1 VNRRFVHE
9 NGGLMRGNPS
19 VFDRFRLE
27 GRTALV
33 VGAGPGIGAHVAKAF
48 AEAGANVVVSAR
60 SADKVEA
67 LARDIRAAGGRALGV
82 AGDSGKAEEVETLV
96 DRAEREFGAVHILF
110 YNAFTGSLPIDQ
122 DVFDGGEEEWAAA
135 IAVNLMGPYRL
146 SKRLAPGMKAQG
158 YGSIINL
165 LTCANFTPILPQLIY
180 GSTKAGL
187 HMMTR
192 YLAKALGPDVRANCI
207 CPGSMSPDGNVN
219 PKFAALLEKN
229 AIKRTGLADEVVGAA
244 LLLASPASSYTTGQV
259 IFCEG
264 GRVGTIS

>member
-1 VNRRFVHE
+1 MD
-9 NGGLMRGNPS
+9 LKPS
-19 VFDRFRLE
+19 VFDRFRLD
-27 GRTALV
+27 GRTALI
-33 VGAGPGIGAHVAKAF
+33 VGADPGIGAHVARAF
-48 AEAGANVVVSAR
+48 AEAGANVVVSSR
-60 SADKVEA
+60 SSERMMA
-67 LARDIRAAGGRALGV
+67 LAAEIRAAGGRALGV
-82 AGDSGKAEEVETLV
+82 AGDAGKAQDMEIVV
-96 DRAEREFGAVHILF
+96 NRSEREFGPVHVLF
-110 YNAFTGSLPIDQ
+110 YNAFAGSQPIDSE
-122 DVFDGGEEEWAAA
+122 VFDGDEEQWATA
-135 IAVNLMGPYRL
+135 IAVNLMGPYQL
-146 SKRLAPGMKAQG
+146 AKRLAPGMKTAG

-165 LTCANFTPILPQLIY
+165 LTCASFTPILPQLIY

-207 CPGSMSPDGNVN
+207 CPGSMSPDGRVN

-264 GRVGTIS
+264 GRVSTIS

>member
-1 VNRRFVHE
+1 MDKSP
-9 NGGLMRGNPS
+9 G
-19 VFDRFRLE
+19 VFDRFRLT

-33 VGAGPGIGAHVAKAF
+33 VGAGPGIGAHVARAF
-48 AEAGANVVVSAR
+48 AEAGANVVVSSR
-60 SADKVEA
+60 SADKMEV
-67 LARDIRAAGGRALGV
+67 LAKEIRAGGGRAIGA
-82 AGDSGKAEEVETLV
+82 AGDSGEIEDMERLAQ
-96 DRAEREFGAVHILF
+96 RAEAEFGPVHVLF
-110 YNAFTGSLPIDQ
+110 YNAFTGALPIDK
-122 DVFDGGEEEWAAA
+122 DVFDGDEADWAAA

-146 SKRLAPGMKAQG
+146 AKRLAPGMKAEG

-165 LTCANFTPILPQLIY
+165 LTCASFTPILPQLIY

-207 CPGSMSPDGNVN
+207 CPGSMSPDGVVS
-219 PKFAALLEKN
+219 PKFAAHLETN
-229 AIKRTGLADEVVGAA
+229 AIKRTGFADEVVGAA

>member
-1 VNRRFVHE
+1 MNR
-9 NGGLMRGNPS
+9 NPS

-60 SADKVEA
+60 SVDKLEA
-67 LARDIRAAGGRALGV
+67 LAREIRAAGGRALGV
-82 AGDSGKAEEVETLV
+82 AGDSGKAQDMETLV
-96 DRAEREFGAVHILF
+96 DRAEQEFGPIHVLF

-122 DVFDGGEEEWAAA
+122 DIFDGDEAQFAAA
-135 IAVNLMGPYRL
+135 IAVNMLGPYRL
-146 SKRLAPGMKAQG
+146 AKRLAPGMKTQG

-165 LTCANFTPILPQLIY
+165 LSCASFTPILPQLIY

-207 CPGSMSPDGNVN
+207 CPGSMSPDGAVN
-219 PKFAALLEKN
+219 PKFAAMIDKN

-264 GRVGTIS
+264 GRIGTIS

>member
-1 VNRRFVHE
+1 VDRK
-9 NGGLMRGNPS
+9 PS
-19 VFDRFRLE
+19 VFDRFRLD
-27 GRTALV
+27 GRTALI

-48 AEAGANVVVSAR
+48 AEAGANVVVSSR
-60 SADKVEA
+60 SSERMGA
-67 LARDIRAAGGRALGV
+67 LAGGIRAAGGRALGL
-82 AGDSGKAEEVETLV
+82 AGDCGVAQDMEILV
-96 DRAEREFGAVHILF
+96 DLTEREFGPVHILF
-110 YNAFTGSLPIDQ
+110 YNAFTGSLPIDR
-122 DVFDGGEEEWAAA
+122 DVFDGGEEQWAAA

-146 SKRLAPGMKAQG
+146 AKRLAPGMKAAG

-165 LTCANFTPILPQLIY
+165 LTCASFTPILPQLIY

-207 CPGSMSPDGNVN
+207 CPGSMSPDGRVN

-264 GRVGTIS
+264 GRVSTLS